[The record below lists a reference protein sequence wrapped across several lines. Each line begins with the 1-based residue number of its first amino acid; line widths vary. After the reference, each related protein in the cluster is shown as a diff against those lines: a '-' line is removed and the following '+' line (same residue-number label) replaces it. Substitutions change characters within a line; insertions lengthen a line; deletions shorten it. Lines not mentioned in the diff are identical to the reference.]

1 MGLRNGMSCF
11 SLLKKFN
18 NVVNRM
24 FELPRGLVQTVEVV
38 MNLNKEGYDNT
49 TVFCFLLFYICF
61 PWKIF

>member
-1 MGLRNGMSCF
+1 
-11 SLLKKFN
+11 
-18 NVVNRM
+18 M

-61 PWKIF
+61 PWKNF